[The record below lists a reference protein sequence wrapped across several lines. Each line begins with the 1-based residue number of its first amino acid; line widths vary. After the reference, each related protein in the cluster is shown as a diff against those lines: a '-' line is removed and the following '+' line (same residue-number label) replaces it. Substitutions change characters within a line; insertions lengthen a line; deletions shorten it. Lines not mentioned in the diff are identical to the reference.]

1 VWGGP
6 FPPTGGDLISASAR
20 AAGWVYKPGQG
31 RGDAYY
37 YNNVTGTR
45 QPTVPLPAGWSTYE
59 TPAGIRYRSVTGK
72 TSVDVPMAVES
83 LPATTP
89 QLLSTNDEA
98 EAEETGTSEPRKVVS
113 ARGLDDKSKK
123 LLSTGGQQVMT
134 TPFGIVGG
142 APVKKKKLL
151 GA

>member
-1 VWGGP
+1 MVEGHY
-6 FPPTGGDLISASAR
+6 FNTI
-20 AAGWVYKPGQG
+20 
-31 RGDAYY
+31 
-37 YNNVTGTR
+37 TGTR
-45 QPTVPLPAGWSTYE
+45 QSAVPLPAGWSTYE

-72 TSVDVPMAVES
+72 TSVDVPMTVET
-83 LPATTP
+83 LPLMSSTAAATGAT
-89 QLLSTNDEA
+89 A
-98 EAEETGTSEPRKVVS
+98 TGTSEPRKVVS

>member
-1 VWGGP
+1 MWGGP

-20 AAGWVYKPGQG
+20 AAGWVYKPSQG
-31 RGDAYY
+31 RADAYY

-45 QPTVPLPAGWSTYE
+45 QQTVPLPAGWSTYE

-72 TSVDVPMAVES
+72 TSVDVPMTVET
-83 LPATTP
+83 LPLMSSTAAATGAT
-89 QLLSTNDEA
+89 A
-98 EAEETGTSEPRKVVS
+98 TGTSEPRKVVS

>member
-1 VWGGP
+1 MWGGP
-6 FPPTGGDLISASAR
+6 PPPTGGDLISASAR
-20 AAGWVYKPGQG
+20 AAGWVYKPSQG
-31 RGDAYY
+31 RADGYY

-45 QPTVPLPAGWSTYE
+45 QSAVPLPAGWGTYQ

-72 TSVDVPMAVES
+72 TSFDVPMTVES
-83 LPATTP
+83 LPLMSSTAAAT
-89 QLLSTNDEA
+89 EA
-98 EAEETGTSEPRKVVS
+98 TGTSEPRGVVS

>member
-1 VWGGP
+1 MWGGP
-6 FPPTGGDLISASAR
+6 PPPTGGDLISASAS
-20 AAGWVYKPGQG
+20 AAGWVYRAPQG
-31 RGDAYY
+31 MVEGHYF
-37 YNNVTGTR
+37 NTITGTR
-45 QPTVPLPAGWSTYE
+45 QSAVPLPAGWSTYE

-72 TSVDVPMAVES
+72 TSVDVPMTVET
-83 LPATTP
+83 LPLMSSTAAATGAT
-89 QLLSTNDEA
+89 A
-98 EAEETGTSEPRKVVS
+98 TGTSEPRKVVS